1 MKRVVI
7 VQARMGSTRLPGKVL
22 MDVAGR
28 PMLAQQIRRLK
39 ECATVDEIVVAT
51 TTHPTDEP
59 IVGLARQEDVSWF
72 RGSEQDVLA
81 RYVGAARQA
90 QADIVIRITA
100 DCPLIDPQI
109 TDRVVQELTLHTGD
123 CDYASNIESRTFPR
137 GLDVEALFWDALLR
151 IDRLARSQSAREHV
165 TLVPRSERPNLF
177 LHRSIADKEDNSDLR
192 WTVDTEV
199 DLQLIRELY
208 EQLGLGSRIALYPEI
223 LAYVRAH
230 PHLAQLNAGIE
241 TWTPG

>member
-7 VQARMGSTRLPGKVL
+7 IQARMGSSRLPGKVL

-39 ECATVDEIVVAT
+39 ECRSVDGIVVAT
-51 TTHPTDEP
+51 TTHPADDSVVE
-59 IVGLARQEDVSWF
+59 LARQEDVSWF

-90 QADIVIRITA
+90 QADVVIRVTA

-109 TDRVVQELTLHTGD
+109 TDRVVQELTLHSGD

-137 GLDVEALFWDALLR
+137 GLDVEALFWDALMR
-151 IDRLARSQSAREHV
+151 IDRLATSQSAREHV

-177 LHRSIADKEDNSDLR
+177 LSRSIVDDDDNADLR

-199 DLQLIRELY
+199 DLQLVRELY
-208 EQLGLGSRIALYPEI
+208 EQLELGSHVMLYPEI
-223 LAYVRAH
+223 LTYVRAH
-230 PHLAQLNAGIE
+230 PHLARLNAGIE